1 MRASRLI
8 LLPLAAM
15 ACAAAQAGQWP
26 DYGGTPDQS
35 KYVVTPD
42 ITRQSLARL
51 EVEWIYPT
59 GDERAYQFN
68 PVIVDNVMYVLAKNN
83 SLVAIDVITR
93 KELWIHA
100 NLRGITNRGINYW
113 ESADR
118 KDRRLLFALEDTL
131 QAIDA
136 RTGKSILS
144 FGRNGVVDL
153 KEGLGRDPLTIR
165 RVMSSTPGRIFENL
179 LLLGSSPGEGYFS
192 APGHI
197 RAYHVITGELAWTFH
212 TIPQPGEFGYE
223 TWPKDAWKYMGGVN
237 VWGEITLDAKRGI
250 AYFPVSSPTYD
261 YYGADRHGSNLFS
274 DCLLA
279 LDARTGKRLWHFQ
292 MVHHDLW
299 DYDPTAA
306 PQLIT
311 VHKDGR
317 RIDAVAQ
324 ATKQGFVFVFDR
336 VTGKPVWPV
345 EERKV
350 PPSDVPGEAA
360 WPTQPFS
367 TLPPSARQVV
377 TPDDL
382 TPYLISDAERA
393 MWRERIGKARTGL
406 FNPPALTESAVVPGA
421 VGGTNWGNTAANPG
435 AGILYLLNQ
444 DFPSFYRLQPQM
456 DRNVAGGRGRFGP
469 PDPAA
474 VKRGAVAYKQSCAMC
489 HGEDRAGTPAGPS
502 LLTIGTQIGMPQFR
516 RIIQF
521 GNGRMPPIGHVDE
534 EQIADILAFLGGGAR
549 RRSDVPPGVMP
560 EGPVVA
566 SGGAPRGSP
575 PPAPE
580 APDQYPEGIDAPA
593 QRYFTDYGL
602 GYPYLLS
609 PPWSQIMAYDLN
621 RGVIKW
627 RKPLGQDLDVTKAGG
642 KDTGV
647 PRGSQRQ
654 GMIVTSTGI
663 VFSTARDGVFYA
675 FHAETGTPLWSYKL
689 PMATEGLPSVY
700 ELNGRH
706 HIVVNATTPH
716 TFGLASRESGIGS
729 AEPLGKG
736 GYVVFAV
743 NDRAPV
749 PEGFKADKSA
759 TVRGVFAHAF
769 SYGNR
774 FDLQRSIDA
783 AEKTCNA
790 RARTLQYFGDMRR
803 RYQTLYWLYRSG
815 NEVAVFVSRM
825 QTHVDADQCRV
836 TFEEK
841 REVLRSTQK
850 KGEWPSPFMGYPARC
865 SGVVNG
871 CSTGTSFGVRM
882 RCRDEGNGFQ
892 ATRDCRS
899 IDRGPSRNLLLESTY
914 ESDDMSGYGFVVR
927 ELEVDGSLDASLF
940 DRSKAW

>member
-1 MRASRLI
+1 MKSREL
-8 LLPLAAM
+8 LAA
-15 ACAAAQAGQWP
+15 CALAVCGTVHAGQWP

-35 KYVVTPD
+35 KFVVTPD
-42 ITRQSLARL
+42 ITRKNVTQL
-51 EVEWIYPT
+51 EVAWTYPT
-59 GDERAYQFN
+59 NDERAYQFN
-68 PVIVDNVMYVLAKNN
+68 PVIVDNVMYVLAKNS
-83 SLVAIDVITR
+83 SLVAIDVVTR

-100 NLRGITNRGINYW
+100 SLRGITNRGINYW
-113 ESADR
+113 TSANG

-144 FGRNGVVDL
+144 FGKNGVVDL
-153 KEGLGRDPLTIR
+153 KEGLGRDPLTVR

-197 RAYHVITGELAWTFH
+197 RAYNVVTGELAWTFH
-212 TIPQPGEFGYE
+212 TIPQPGEFGYD

-261 YYGADRHGSNLFS
+261 YYGADRHGANLFS

-311 VHKDGR
+311 VRKDGK

-382 TPYLISDAERA
+382 TPFLISDAERA
-393 MWRERIGKARTGL
+393 TWRERIGKARTGL
-406 FNPPALTESAVVPGA
+406 FNPPALVESAVVPGA
-421 VGGTNWGNTAANPG
+421 VGGTNWGNTAANPK
-435 AGILYLLNQ
+435 AGMLYLLNQ
-444 DFPSFYRLQPQM
+444 DFPSFYKLQPQM

-474 VKRGAVAYKQSCAMC
+474 VQRGGVAYKQSCAMC
-489 HGEDRAGTPAGPS
+489 HGEDRAGTPAAPS
-502 LLTIGTQIGMPQFR
+502 LVTIGSQIGMPQFR

-521 GNGRMPPIGHVDE
+521 GNGRMPPIGHLDE
-534 EQIADILAFLGGGAR
+534 GQIADILAFLGGGAR
-549 RRSDVPPGVMP
+549 RRLNDIPAGVTP

-566 SGGAPRGSP
+566 SGGAPREPP
-575 PPAPE
+575 PPARE
-580 APDQYPEGIDAPA
+580 SPDNYPEGVAAPA

-602 GYPYLLS
+602 GYPYLMG
-609 PPWSQIMAYDLN
+609 PPWSQIIAYDLN

-627 RKPLGQDLDVTKAGG
+627 RKPLGQDLDVAKAGG
-642 KDTGV
+642 RGTGV

-675 FHAETGTPLWSYKL
+675 FDAENGEVLWSYKL
-689 PMATEGLPSVY
+689 PMATEGLPSIY
-700 ELNGRH
+700 EIDGRH
-706 HIVVNATTPH
+706 YIVVNATTPH
-716 TFGLASRESGIGS
+716 TWGLASRESGIGS

-736 GYVVFAV
+736 GYVVFAL
-743 NDRAPV
+743 
-749 PEGFKADKSA
+749 SA
-759 TVRGVFAHAF
+759 
-769 SYGNR
+769 
-774 FDLQRSIDA
+774 
-783 AEKTCNA
+783 KP
-790 RARTLQYFGDMRR
+790 RR
-803 RYQTLYWLYRSG
+803 
-815 NEVAVFVSRM
+815 
-825 QTHVDADQCRV
+825 
-836 TFEEK
+836 
-841 REVLRSTQK
+841 
-850 KGEWPSPFMGYPARC
+850 
-865 SGVVNG
+865 
-871 CSTGTSFGVRM
+871 
-882 RCRDEGNGFQ
+882 
-892 ATRDCRS
+892 
-899 IDRGPSRNLLLESTY
+899 
-914 ESDDMSGYGFVVR
+914 
-927 ELEVDGSLDASLF
+927 
-940 DRSKAW
+940 